1 MNPDARDNSALTQ
14 PHMCP
19 GDPGVGGFVD
29 AVALHNVA
37 AKLPF
42 SCAHPYDVCIGIGD
56 RDGTHRRAAN
66 LGIGHGPPRDAAV
79 RCFPQSAAGS
89 AKEVFKGSL
98 TMAGYCDRPATP
110 VGADVAPSNPGEE
123 LRVRH
128 KGWLL
133 MDDGRLDRQA
143 NCRRR
148 LGRR

>member
-1 MNPDARDNSALTQ
+1 MNPDARDNLAFAQ

-19 GDPGVGGFVD
+19 GDTGVNRFVD
-29 AVALHNVA
+29 TVALHNVA
-37 AKLPF
+37 AELPF
-42 SCAHPYDVCIGIGD
+42 SCAHPYDVCIRFGD
-56 RDGTHRRAAN
+56 RDGTHRRTAN
-66 LGIGHGPPRDAAV
+66 LGIGHGPPRYAAV
-79 RCFPQSAAGS
+79 GCLPQSAAGS

-98 TMAGYCDRPATP
+98 TMTGYRDRPSTP

-133 MDDGRLDRQA
+133 LDDGRLDGQT